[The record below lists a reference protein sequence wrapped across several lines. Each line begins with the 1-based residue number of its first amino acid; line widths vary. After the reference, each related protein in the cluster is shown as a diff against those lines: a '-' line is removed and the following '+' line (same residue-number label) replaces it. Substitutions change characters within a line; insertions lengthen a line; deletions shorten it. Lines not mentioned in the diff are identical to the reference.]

1 MKGIKLHGE
10 WFEAAA
16 FRMPEPPVRLA
27 AIGVPG
33 PVVDFLQEWFGDEGP
48 IAAQTSGSTGPPKQL
63 LLPRDQLI
71 ASAQLTALHFDF
83 RAGQKA
89 FLSLGA
95 QFIAGKMMLVRAIV
109 SGLDLYTASP
119 SSRPDQHFPDQ
130 SFHFSPLVPAQLYA
144 MLEAGSDIQRF
155 GTILLGGSD
164 LSPQLQQALA
174 RLSPAQ
180 SVWQGFGMTET
191 ASHLAL
197 RRLHPE
203 PEQSYTPLP
212 GVLVEVDARA
222 CLRVWGPITAYRWLQ
237 TNDVVDLQPDGRFR
251 WLGRADHTIVTG
263 GHKVQPEVLEQRLSA
278 LATQQPALAPWFQH
292 PFYLSAA
299 PDPQYGQRL
308 VLQLELP
315 ENTELPPLDALQT
328 LLRPQLA
335 PHELPRAMERRAL
348 FDRTANGKIIRR

>member
-1 MKGIKLHGE
+1 MNGITLHGE

-16 FRMPEPPVRLA
+16 FRAPETPAQLA
-27 AIGVPG
+27 AMGVPG
-33 PVVDFLQEWFGDEGP
+33 PVVTFLQEWFGQEGP

-71 ASAQLTALHFDF
+71 ASAQLTALHFGF

-119 SSRPDQHFPDQ
+119 SSRPDQHFPDR
-130 SFHFSPLVPAQLYA
+130 SFHFSPLVPAQLFA
-144 MLEAGSDIQRF
+144 MLEAGIHIQRF

-164 LSPQLQQALA
+164 LSPQLQQALS
-174 RLSPAQ
+174 RLSPEQ

-197 RRLHPE
+197 RRLHPDPAE
-203 PEQSYTPLP
+203 LYTPLP
-212 GVLVEVDARA
+212 GVLVEVDDRA

-237 TNDVVDLQPDGRFR
+237 TNDVVDLQTDGRFR

-263 GHKVQPEVLEQRLSA
+263 GHKVQPEVLEQRLSV
-278 LATQQPALAPWFQH
+278 LASQEPALAPWFQH
-292 PFYLSAA
+292 SFYLSAA
-299 PDPQYGQRL
+299 PDPQYGQHL
-308 VLQLELP
+308 VLLLEVP
-315 ENTELPPLDALQT
+315 ENTALPSLDTLQD
-328 LLRPQLA
+328 LLRPHFA
-335 PHELPRAMERRAL
+335 PHELPRQLLQQAA
-348 FDRTANGKIIRR
+348 FARTDNGKIKRR